1 MAVAGKL
8 LVIACGALA
17 REIQWL
23 KKTNHWNNL
32 DIQCLDAELHN
43 RPERKPEQLEKVI
56 QQRQGQYQRLYVA
69 YGDCGTGGGIDR
81 VIARWGVERLPGAHC
96 YEVFATPTQF
106 QALADEEPGTFYL
119 TDFLVRHFE
128 RLVMEGLKINTYPQL
143 RDDYFGHYTRVVYL
157 AQTKDDALLDAAGAA
172 ARALGL
178 AFDVRYTGL
187 GDLAHQLE
195 EQIIRIPSD
204 NGVAHAAH

>member
-43 RPERKPEQLEKVI
+43 RPEQIPKQLEKVI

-81 VIARWGVERLPGAHC
+81 VIEQWGVERLPGAHC

-128 RLVMEGLKINTYPQL
+128 RLVMEGLKINAYPQL
-143 RDDYFGHYTRVVYL
+143 REDYFGHYTRVVYL
-157 AQTKDDALLDAAGAA
+157 AQTEDDALLDAAAAA
-172 ARALGL
+172 ARVLGL

>member
-1 MAVAGKL
+1 MAAAGKL

-23 KKTNHWNNL
+23 KKTNNWNNL

-43 RPERKPEQLEKVI
+43 RPERIPEQLEKVI

>member
-1 MAVAGKL
+1 MTAAGKL

-43 RPERKPEQLEKVI
+43 RPEQIPEQLEKVI

-81 VIARWGVERLPGAHC
+81 VIEQWGVERLPGAHC

-128 RLVMEGLKINTYPQL
+128 RLVMEGLKISTYPQL
-143 RDDYFGHYTRVVYL
+143 REDYFGHYTRVVYL
-157 AQTKDDALLDAAGAA
+157 AQTEDDALLDAATAA

>member
-43 RPERKPEQLEKVI
+43 RPEQIPKQLEKVI

-128 RLVMEGLKINTYPQL
+128 RLVMEGLKINAYPQL

>member
-1 MAVAGKL
+1 MAAAGKL

-23 KKTNHWNNL
+23 KKTNNWNNL

-43 RPERKPEQLEKVI
+43 RPERIPEQLEKVI

-81 VIARWGVERLPGAHC
+81 VIAHWGVERLPGAHC

-128 RLVMEGLKINTYPQL
+128 RLVMEGLKINAYPQL

-157 AQTKDDALLDAAGAA
+157 AQTEDDALLHAAGAV

-178 AFDVRYTGL
+178 AFNVHYTGL
-187 GDLAHQLE
+187 GDFAHHLE
-195 EQIIRIPSD
+195 EQVIRIPSEH
-204 NGVAHAAH
+204 GRSHAAH

>member
-43 RPERKPEQLEKVI
+43 RPERIPEQLEKVI

>member
-1 MAVAGKL
+1 MTAAGKL

-43 RPERKPEQLEKVI
+43 RPEQIPEQLEKVI

-81 VIARWGVERLPGAHC
+81 VIEQWGVERLPGAHC

-128 RLVMEGLKINTYPQL
+128 RLVMEGLKINAYPQL
-143 RDDYFGHYTRVVYL
+143 REDYFGHYTRVVYL
-157 AQTKDDALLDAAGAA
+157 AQTEDDALLDAAAEV

-178 AFDVRYTGL
+178 AFDVCYTGL